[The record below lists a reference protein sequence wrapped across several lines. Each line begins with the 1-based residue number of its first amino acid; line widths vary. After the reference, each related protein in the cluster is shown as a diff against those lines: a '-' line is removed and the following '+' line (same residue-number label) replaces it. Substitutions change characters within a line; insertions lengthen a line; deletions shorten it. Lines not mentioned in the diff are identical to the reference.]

1 MKVSTLR
8 TKRNELLK
16 ASDFLML
23 PDVLQSTAEKE
34 AALAYRTILRELVDT
49 NITDED
55 AKDIELPVANP
66 VIAGKLT

>member
-34 AALAYRTILRELVDT
+34 AALAYRTILRDLVDT
-49 NITDED
+49 DMTDED
-55 AKDIELPVANP
+55 AKDIELPVANA